1 MPHVRTPFAQPQQTD
16 EGHSESN
23 CPVCLGISSELKEQ
37 AQQHPHLFRY
47 LHTVVTEE
55 FGLPEYH
62 EKLSRKLSDI
72 KQPNIIYPV
81 GNATFSH
88 IFPDSQDARNYYIP
102 VEPIIGRD
110 YSALM
115 DKVEDQLVDVVHKL
129 RQPTC
134 LDEQRDVLLKALSMV
149 AAVSQRNGKGKAAGL
164 STQRPP
170 QAAEGAED
178 GAESD
183 NPAESDG
190 EPQEPSPSKTKRA
203 RAKGSRSLLTL
214 FGGPRMK
221 LTEEELA
228 AIRYLLL
235 RDKVG
240 MGILEPLVLDINIED
255 ITCSG
260 LGPIFVEHKV
270 FKALK
275 SAIIFDEFEDLDAF
289 LRRVSERINKPVTY
303 RRPIVDATLPD
314 GSRIN
319 IVYGN
324 EVSKRGSNFT
334 IRKFATTPLSIL
346 DIAEGGGLD
355 YRMAAYL
362 SIVLEEG
369 LNLFVSGETAS
380 GKTTLLN
387 AITVFLT
394 PDAKIVTIEDTPE
407 LQIPHPN
414 WTREVI
420 RGATEEGASVSMF
433 DLLKAALRQRPN
445 AILIGEIR
453 GEEGNIAFQAMQTG
467 HTVMATFHAA
477 TVEKLIQRLTGSPIN
492 VPRTYVDNLNVVVIC
507 SAVKLPTGKTGR
519 RMLSVSELFGYDPT
533 TESFSF
539 AEVFHW
545 DSVTDTHEFTGYMN
559 SYLLE
564 NKVCTKRGIP
574 QSQRRVIYQELERR
588 AKVLEK
594 LHRSGI
600 KNFYELY
607 RVLAKAKSQGLF

>member
-1 MPHVRTPFAQPQQTD
+1 
-16 EGHSESN
+16 
-23 CPVCLGISSELKEQ
+23 
-37 AQQHPHLFRY
+37 
-47 LHTVVTEE
+47 
-55 FGLPEYH
+55 
-62 EKLSRKLSDI
+62 
-72 KQPNIIYPV
+72 
-81 GNATFSH
+81 
-88 IFPDSQDARNYYIP
+88 
-102 VEPIIGRD
+102 
-110 YSALM
+110 
-115 DKVEDQLVDVVHKL
+115 VDVVHKL
-129 RQPTC
+129 RQPAS
-134 LDEQRDVLLKALSMV
+134 LLEQREVLLTALDMV
-149 AAVSQRNGKGKAAGL
+149 AAVSQRNGKGKAADL
-164 STQRPP
+164 STQPAP
-170 QAAEGAED
+170 EAVE

-183 NPAESDG
+183 KPAESDG
-190 EPQEPSPSKTKRA
+190 EPQERPPSKSKRA
-203 RAKGSRSLLTL
+203 KANGSRSLLTL
-214 FGGPRMK
+214 FRGPKIK
-221 LTEEELA
+221 LTEEEMA

-240 MGILEPLVLDINIED
+240 MGILEPLVLDTNIED

-260 LGPIFVEHKV
+260 LGPIYVEHKV

-319 IVYGN
+319 IVYGS

-334 IRKFATTPLSIL
+334 IRKFSTTPMSIL
-346 DIAEGGGLD
+346 DILEGGGLD

-369 LNLFVSGETAS
+369 MNLFVSGETAS
-380 GKTTLLN
+380 GKTTVLN
-387 AITVFLT
+387 AITIFLT

-414 WTREVI
+414 WTREVV
-420 RGATEEGASVSMF
+420 RGAAEEGASVGMF

-477 TVEKLIQRLTGSPIN
+477 TVEKLIQRLTGSPID
-492 VPRTYVDNLNVVVIC
+492 VPRSYVDNLNVVVIC
-507 SAVKLPTGKTGR
+507 SAVKLPNGKTGR
-519 RMLSVSELFGYDPT
+519 RMLSVSELFGYDPV

-564 NKVCTKRGIP
+564 NKICTKRGIP
-574 QSQRRVIYQELERR
+574 QSKRRIIYQELERR
-588 AKVLEK
+588 AKILEK

-600 KNFYELY
+600 KDFYELY
-607 RVLAKAKSQGLF
+607 SVLAKAKSQGLF